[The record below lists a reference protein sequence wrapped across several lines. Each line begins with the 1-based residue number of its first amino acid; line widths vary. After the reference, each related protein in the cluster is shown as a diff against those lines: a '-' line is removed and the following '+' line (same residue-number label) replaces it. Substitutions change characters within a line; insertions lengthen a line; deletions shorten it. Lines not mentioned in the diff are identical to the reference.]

1 MTDRFETFDDMY
13 RSTIAGVLS
22 APEFH
27 NAPRGNA
34 EIEVLGFSAVLHN
47 PLARVCFSPLRR
59 QNIVF
64 NYAEALWYLSGRN
77 DLAFIERYAPR
88 MKRYSADGKTLPGTG
103 YGRKLLAFGPDRID
117 QIERVID
124 ILGNDDPDSKRAF
137 LQIFDA
143 NEDLYRRNIDV
154 SCTLGLQLLLRDG
167 ALHMVAFM
175 RANDAYIG
183 FLSDVFSFTLIQEY
197 IARRLGVC
205 VGRYYHHVGSIH
217 IYEPDLERARALAAE
232 QRRAPGIGYP
242 EMPATSP
249 ETIEDVLCAEG
260 EIRKGNLDLDD
271 VLRFSVPAYWRDILV
286 LFWLHARKPEVS
298 ARALEALHPLHRHLF
313 TQRRME
319 AVN

>member
-1 MTDRFETFDDMY
+1 MTDHYETFDEMY
-13 RSTIAGVLS
+13 RETISGILS
-22 APEFH
+22 SPEFR
-27 NAPRGNA
+27 NAPRGNP

-47 PLARVCFSPLRR
+47 PLARVCLSPARR

-88 MKRYSADGKTLPGTG
+88 MSRYSADGRTLPGTG

-117 QIERVID
+117 QIERAID
-124 ILGNDDPDSKRAF
+124 ILRNDDPDSKRAF
-137 LQIFDA
+137 LQVFDA
-143 NEDLYRRNIDV
+143 NEDIYRRNIDV

-197 IARRLGVC
+197 IARRLGVE

-217 IYEPDLERARALAAE
+217 IYEPDLHRARALAAE
-232 QRRAPGIGYP
+232 RPTMFGVGYP
-242 EMPATSP
+242 EMPATSA
-249 ETIEDVLCAEG
+249 ELVEDILCAEG
-260 EIRKGNLDLDD
+260 EIREGRLDLDGIF
-271 VLRFSVPAYWRDILV
+271 RFPVPAYWRDVLV
-286 LFWLHARKPEVS
+286 LFWLHAQKPRVS
-298 ARALEALHPLHRHLF
+298 RHALDALHPLHRHLF

-319 AVN
+319 VVN